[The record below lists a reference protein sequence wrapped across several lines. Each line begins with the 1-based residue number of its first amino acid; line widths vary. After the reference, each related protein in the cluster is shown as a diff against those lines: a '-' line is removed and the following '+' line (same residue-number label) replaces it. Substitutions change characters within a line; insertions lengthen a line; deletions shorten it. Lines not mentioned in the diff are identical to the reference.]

1 MITIGEA
8 AARSGVSAKR
18 IRHYESI
25 GLIAPAERS
34 EAGYRLYDARQ
45 VEELGFIRRA
55 RDLGFSI
62 EQIQD
67 LLALWRDRE
76 RSSADVKRLA
86 MEHVE
91 GLEAR
96 IAELQAM
103 AGALKHL
110 AAHCQGDDR
119 PDCPIIEGL
128 AGPHAAPRPDGKPGR
143 TR

>member
-8 AARSGVSAKR
+8 AERSGVSAKR

-25 GLIAPAERS
+25 GLIAPADRS
-34 EAGYRLYDARQ
+34 EVGYRLYEPRQ

-62 EQIQD
+62 DQIED
-67 LLALWRDRE
+67 LLALWRDRD
-76 RSSADVKRLA
+76 RSSGDVKRLA
-86 MEHVE
+86 LEHVA

-96 IAELQAM
+96 IEELQAM

-128 AGPHAAPRPDGKPGR
+128 AGQAAAPRAGGKTGR

>member
-8 AARSGVSAKR
+8 ARRSGVSAKR

-25 GLIAPAERS
+25 ALIAPAERS

-62 EQIQD
+62 EQIED
-67 LLALWRDRE
+67 LLALWRDRG
-76 RSSADVKRLA
+76 RSSAQVKRLA
-86 MEHVE
+86 LEHVAE
-91 GLEAR
+91 LEAR
-96 IAELQAM
+96 IEELNAM

-110 AAHCQGDDR
+110 AATCHGDDR

-128 AGPHAAPRPDGKPGR
+128 AGEPAAPRAVGKAGR

>member
-1 MITIGEA
+1 MITIGDA
-8 AARSGVSAKR
+8 AGRSGVSAKR

-25 GLIAPAERS
+25 GLIEPAERS
-34 EAGYRLYDARQ
+34 GSGYRLYDARQ

-62 EQIQD
+62 EQIDD

-86 MEHVE
+86 LEHIAT
-91 GLEAR
+91 LEAR

-110 AAHCQGDDR
+110 AATCHGDDR

-128 AGPHAAPRPDGKPGR
+128 AEDGAAPRTGGKAER

>member
-1 MITIGEA
+1 MITIGDA
-8 AARSGVSAKR
+8 AERSGVNAKR

-25 GLIAPAERS
+25 GLLSPAQRS

-45 VEELGFIRRA
+45 VEELSFIRRA
-55 RDLGFSI
+55 RDLGFSMD
-62 EQIQD
+62 QITD

-86 MEHVE
+86 MDHVAE
-91 GLEAR
+91 LEAR
-96 IAELQAM
+96 VEQLQAM

-110 AAHCQGDDR
+110 ARTCHGDNR

-128 AGPHAAPRPDGKPGR
+128 AGEPAAPRTGGKKA
-143 TR
+143 

>member
-1 MITIGEA
+1 MITIGDA
-8 AARSGVSAKR
+8 AERSGVSAKR

-25 GLIAPAERS
+25 GLIDAADRS
-34 EAGYRLYDARQ
+34 KAGYRLYDARQ

-62 EQIQD
+62 EQIED

-86 MEHVE
+86 LKHVAD
-91 GLEAR
+91 LEAR
-96 IAELQAM
+96 IVELQAM

-110 AAHCQGDDR
+110 AATCQGDDR
-119 PDCPIIEGL
+119 PDCPIIQGL
-128 AGPHAAPRPDGKPGR
+128 AGAPAAPRTGGKAPR